1 MLTLGTLQLENW
13 LVLAPMSGRTN
24 LPFRLIV
31 KKWGAGLVI
40 TEMISAAGLWRNQ
53 EKTQAYFKS
62 HPDERP
68 VSAQLFGSEPEAMVM
83 SVGIAAEKGMDGV
96 DINMG
101 CPARKVVKSGAGAAL
116 MRDPQRAGKI
126 ISTVRRNTPLPLT
139 VKIRAGWS
147 PEEAN
152 ALDIAR
158 IVEDNGADGICVH
171 PRFANQGF
179 SGKADWTVIAEVKR
193 ALKIP
198 VIGSGDVTEP
208 ALALRMRSVTNC
220 DGVMI
225 GRAALSSPWIFKQVL
240 EMERTGHFRN
250 PSLEERYRVV
260 KEHYFLLLEYLGE
273 KRATNIMRGF
283 LLWYTKSLPN
293 RGFLKGVI
301 SEINGKERLIAV
313 VDEYFGSIQEG
324 SGREG

>member
-1 MLTLGTLQLENW
+1 MLTLGTLKLENW

-24 LPFRLIV
+24 LPFRLIA
-31 KKWGAGLVI
+31 KQWGAGLVI
-40 TEMISAAGLWRNQ
+40 TEMISAAGLWRGQ
-53 EKTQAYFKS
+53 EKTHAYFKS

-68 VSAQLFGSEPEAMVM
+68 VSVQFFGSELEAMAM

-116 MRDPQRAGKI
+116 MRDPQKVGKI
-126 ISTVRRNTPLPLT
+126 ISTLRRTTPLPLT

-152 ALDIAR
+152 ALNIAR
-158 IVEDNGADGICVH
+158 IAEDNGADGIFVH

-179 SGKADWTVIAEVKR
+179 SGRADWTVIAKVKR

-208 ALALRMRSVTNC
+208 ALALRMRSDTNC

-240 EMERTGHFRN
+240 EMERNGHFTI

-260 KEHYFLLLEYLGE
+260 KEHYSLLLEHLGE
-273 KRATNIMRGF
+273 KRATAIMRGF

-293 RGFLKGVI
+293 RSFLKSVI
-301 SEINGKERLIAV
+301 SEIKGKEGFVAV
-313 VDEYFGSIQEG
+313 MDEYFGSIQEG
-324 SGREG
+324 IGREG

>member
-1 MLTLGTLQLENW
+1 MLTLGSLKLKNW

-40 TEMISAAGLWRNQ
+40 TEMISAVGLWRGQ
-53 EKTQAYFKS
+53 ERTYAYFKS

-68 VSAQLFGSEPEAMVM
+68 VSVQLFGAEPEALAM

-116 MRDPQRAGKI
+116 MRDPQKAGKL
-126 ISTVRRNTPLPLT
+126 ISTVRQKTPLPLT

-152 ALDIAR
+152 ALNIAR
-158 IVEDNGADGICVH
+158 IAEDNGADGIFVH
-171 PRFANQGF
+171 PRFASQGF
-179 SGKADWTVIAEVKR
+179 SGKANWTVIAEVKQ

-208 ALALRMRSVTNC
+208 ALALQMRSDTNC

-240 EMERTGHFRN
+240 EMERTGNFTI

-260 KEHYFLLLEYLGE
+260 KEHYFLLLEHLGE
-273 KRATNIMRGF
+273 KRATDIMRGF
-283 LLWYTKSLPN
+283 LLWYTKTLPN
-293 RGFLKGVI
+293 RGFLKAMI
-301 SEINGKERLIAV
+301 SEIHGKERLVAV

-324 SGREG
+324 IGCEG

>member
-1 MLTLGTLQLENW
+1 
-13 LVLAPMSGRTN
+13 MSGRTN
-24 LPFRLIV
+24 LPFRLIA
-31 KKWGAGLVI
+31 KQWGAGLVI
-40 TEMISAAGLWRNQ
+40 TEMISAAGLWRGQ
-53 EKTQAYFKS
+53 ERTHAYFKS

-68 VSAQLFGSEPEAMVM
+68 VSVQLFGSEPEAMAM

-116 MRDPQRAGKI
+116 MRDPQKAGKI
-126 ISTVRRNTPLPLT
+126 ISTLRRTTPLPLT

-152 ALDIAR
+152 ALNIAR
-158 IVEDNGADGICVH
+158 IAEDNGADGIFVH

-179 SGKADWTVIAEVKR
+179 SGKADWTLIAEVKQ

-208 ALALRMRSVTNC
+208 ALALRMRSDTNC

-240 EMERTGHFRN
+240 EMEKTGNFTI

-293 RGFLKGVI
+293 RSFLKGVI
-301 SEINGKERLIAV
+301 SEIDGKERLMAV

-324 SGREG
+324 MGREG